1 MYTKHGVVLPACL
14 LHTIY
19 LRSKFD
25 DFEEPEPDY
34 DGNDPEGNGGSMS
47 MTSRQ
52 ARRLQEFNPD
62 EIVSTI
68 RHKVNHILSY
78 TLL

>member
-1 MYTKHGVVLPACL
+1 MRTFACV
-14 LHTIY
+14 IIKFICF
-19 LRSKFD
+19 RSKFD

-68 RHKVNHILSY
+68 RHKVNHILCY